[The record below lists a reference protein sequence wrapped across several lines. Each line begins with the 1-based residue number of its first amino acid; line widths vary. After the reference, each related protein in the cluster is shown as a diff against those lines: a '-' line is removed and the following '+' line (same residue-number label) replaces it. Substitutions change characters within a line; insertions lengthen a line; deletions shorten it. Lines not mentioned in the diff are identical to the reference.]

1 LKASRTSKWLQKEK
15 EKILKAC
22 IEDPPRKQ
30 TQTIHEGWLP
40 SVEFVLCLLRIGNR
54 RRSFAHEISISVK
67 KRKKERAKKY
77 YYYYCYQKKKKKKT
91 VVLDSVSIDVR
102 GRTNKN
108 RNLLWKDKDQKQKE
122 MFCSRDLYL

>member
-1 LKASRTSKWLQKEK
+1 MVAPKKKKT
-15 EKILKAC
+15 LKAC
-22 IEDPPRKQ
+22 IDDSSRKQ
-30 TQTIHEGWLP
+30 TQTIHEDWLP
-40 SVEFVLCLLRIGNR
+40 SVEFVVCLLRIGNR

-77 YYYYCYQKKKKKKT
+77 YYYYYYYYYYQKKKKKKI